1 MTTETEFMIGQ
12 SPAMQNVLKLAQQVA
27 NATANVLIRGECGS
41 GKEMLAHAIHQWG
54 LRKEK
59 PFIAI
64 DCTALPEAVL
74 ESELFGHTKGAFTGA
89 MQNKRGLLEAAQGGT
104 LFLDEIGSIDMEM
117 QTKLLHVLQDKKIR
131 AVGDNEY
138 RQIDVRFI
146 SSTQKD
152 LAQAV
157 KEGSFRDDLY
167 YRLSVIPL
175 NIPPLRQRKEDIP
188 LLAQHFL
195 KKYAAVDN
203 SPVQRFTP
211 AALERLMGLHW
222 EGNVRELENMVE
234 RLVVLGQ
241 KEVIDV
247 DDLSVMEMQTPE
259 DFYSSS
265 VSDMPTIAELEQRY
279 IQYVLGKTGGRKEKA
294 SQILGINR
302 RTLYRKER
310 LF

>member
-1 MTTETEFMIGQ
+1 MTNETEFMIGQ
-12 SPAMQNVLKLAQQVA
+12 SSAIQTVLKLAKQVA
-27 NATANVLIRGECGS
+27 DASSNVLIRGECGS
-41 GKEMLAHAIHQWG
+41 GKEMLAQMIHRWG
-54 LRKEK
+54 ARHDK
-59 PFIAI
+59 PFLSI
-64 DCTALPEAVL
+64 DCTALPETVL

-89 MQNKRGLLEAAQGGT
+89 VQNKRGLLETAEGGT
-104 LFLDEIGSIDMEM
+104 LFLDEIGGIDLEL
-117 QTKLLHVLQDKKIR
+117 QTKLLHVLQEKKIR

-138 RQIDVRFI
+138 RPIDVRII

-152 LAQAV
+152 LAHAV
-157 KEGSFRDDLY
+157 KEGEFRDDLY

-175 NIPPLRQRKEDIP
+175 QIPPLRQRKEDIP

-195 KKYAAVDN
+195 QKFAAANN
-203 SPVQRFTP
+203 SPVRKFTP

-241 KEVIDV
+241 KETIDV
-247 DDLSVMEMQTPE
+247 EDLSVMEMQTPE
-259 DFYSSS
+259 DFYSSN
-265 VSDMPTIAELEQRY
+265 VSDMPTIAQLEQRY